1 LDATPQPAAITPI
14 ASETQ
19 TLPHPGASLVA
30 AEPSHIH
37 IPRPSRL
44 RRAVLADQDADADAR
59 VRLRLALALDALENA
74 A

>member
-1 LDATPQPAAITPI
+1 V
-14 ASETQ
+14 
-19 TLPHPGASLVA
+19 SLVA

-44 RRAVLADQDADADAR
+44 RRAVLADDAADEAEP
-59 VRLRLALALDALENA
+59 LRLKLDLALEHA